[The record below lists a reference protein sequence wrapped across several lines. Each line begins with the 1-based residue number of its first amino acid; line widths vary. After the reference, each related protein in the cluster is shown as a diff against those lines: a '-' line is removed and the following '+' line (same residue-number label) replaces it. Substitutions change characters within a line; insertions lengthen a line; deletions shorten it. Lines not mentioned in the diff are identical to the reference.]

1 MKAELEAHRKITEAV
16 AKAKNA
22 MLEAARIAHDQPRS
36 LGIWKKLDT
45 MTGKIESLQATIWGT
60 K

>member
-1 MKAELEAHRKITEAV
+1 MNADPQLRISEAV

-22 MLEAARIAHDQPRS
+22 MLEAARIAHDQPRC
-36 LGIWKKLDT
+36 LGIWKKLDK
-45 MTGKIESLQATIWGT
+45 MTGKIEALQRTVWGV